1 MVMLRC
7 IATWYDAKHEYVA
20 TANPAD
26 RKPMTVE
33 EFLDWERRQ
42 DLRYEFDGYRA
53 VAMIGGT
60 ANHAVIA
67 DNLMDGL
74 RQRLKSPCR
83 AFRSDLKVLVNGR
96 VRYPDA
102 VVTCSPVPGTTD
114 TVPNPVVVCEV
125 LSPSTASID
134 RVTKNTEYEATS
146 SIQRYVMLEQTQIPA
161 TVFHRDGERWIGT
174 VLRGNAMLAMPEI
187 GVELPLPDLYVG
199 VELPPPEIDD

>member
-1 MVMLRC
+1 MMVMRGVLGYNAGMSISR
-7 IATWYDAKHEYVA
+7 
-20 TANPAD
+20 

-42 DLRYEFDGYRA
+42 DLRYEFDGFQA
-53 VAMIGGT
+53 VAMTGGT

-83 AFRSDLKVLVNGR
+83 AFRSDLKVRVNGR

-114 TVPNPVVVCEV
+114 TVPNPVMVFEV
-125 LSPSTASID
+125 LSPSTASVD
-134 RVTKNTEYEATS
+134 RVVKNTEYEATS
-146 SIQRYVMLEQTQIPA
+146 SIQRYVMLEQNQIAA

-174 VLRGNAMLAMPEI
+174 VLRDNAMLVMPEI

-199 VELPPPEIDD
+199 VELPPPETDD